1 MKTLNIYDPPMCCST
16 GVCGPQV
23 DNTLVR
29 FAADL
34 KWLADQR
41 VEVRRHNLAQE
52 PGAFVENEAVRMFLQ
67 EKGDTALPLIISDG
81 KTIAAGRYPSRDELC
96 QALGLVNTTLPNL
109 TLTGASG
116 GCCGGGKC

>member
-41 VEVRRHNLAQE
+41 VEVRRYNLAQE
-52 PGAFVENEAVRMFLQ
+52 PGAFVENEMVRTFLQ
-67 EKGDTALPLIISDG
+67 EKGDTALPLIISEG
-81 KTIAAGRYPSRDELC
+81 KTIAAGRYPTRDELC
-96 QALGLVNTTLPNL
+96 QALGLVNTTLPKL
-109 TLTGASG
+109 TLTGPSG